1 MDVLSRW
8 WERSEL
14 SQAIYKSRTPP
25 KAVSTPARHL
35 LAVVAAVLLLVSGR
49 RRRGRGWQ
57 VGQKYDERFM
67 NDVRTIGV
75 PQRAQGR
82 PSCP

>member
-1 MDVLSRW
+1 MDVLSRGW
-8 WERSEL
+8 GRSER
-14 SQAIYKSRTPP
+14 SQAIYKTRTPP

-35 LAVVAAVLLLVSGR
+35 LALVAAGLLLGPGR
-49 RRRGRGWQ
+49 RCRGRGWQ